1 MLKILD
7 GSKTSK
13 ASITFKVE
21 LSHQDRVVKFKATKT
36 TSKSSGI
43 IKFLGFSKKC
53 HAQKL

>member
-13 ASITFKVE
+13 ASITFRVE